1 MPAPTR
7 IPGEAGVL
15 SWWVT
20 PQTVSRLP
28 KVSVA
33 PKVTTSTPDSP
44 AVVRVRRS
52 EETQGWGCGTSVCR
66 RRLVWRWQV
75 TPLKREVEV
84 ILCAGLAGLWC
95 WLLVPH

>member
-33 PKVTTSTPDSP
+33 PKVTTSAPDSP

-52 EETQGWGCGTSVCR
+52 EETQGWGRGTSVCR
-66 RRLVWRWQV
+66 HRLVWRWQV